1 MAAPIPLA
9 ASGADRGIA
18 AADLEPQIVTAASI
32 EPALRMR
39 QANKGQPRHCERGP
53 QPERNLHARPIEFES
68 RLACPARMLTHS
80 PAVVQVRTGNGRCT
94 NFVGI
99 IKRPPEG
106 PAGADPAARGDD
118 RGCRIERPMRGV
130 GRLLCSSRSL
140 TARTDQTET
149 GGCRYRIRRGAP
161 CG

>member
-39 QANKGQPRHCERGP
+39 LASEGQHHHCERGP
-53 QPERNLHARPIEFES
+53 QPERNLHARPIESES

-80 PAVVQVRTGNGRCT
+80 PAVVQVRTGNG
-94 NFVGI
+94 
-99 IKRPPEG
+99 
-106 PAGADPAARGDD
+106 
-118 RGCRIERPMRGV
+118 CRTKF
-130 GRLLCSSRSL
+130 CWNN
-140 TARTDQTET
+140 
-149 GGCRYRIRRGAP
+149 
-161 CG
+161 